1 MGANA
6 DAFCGGPP
14 QYLSQRADSCG
25 WMGEYVLQ
33 MLDLL
38 LRGDLEAQEEGM
50 DESLLRGLRLGV
62 GHRSLGIETVV

>member
-1 MGANA
+1 MLFAA
-6 DAFCGGPP
+6 DHP

-50 DESLLRGLRLGV
+50 DESLFAWLENWGR
-62 GHRSLGIETVV
+62 HRSLVIETVV